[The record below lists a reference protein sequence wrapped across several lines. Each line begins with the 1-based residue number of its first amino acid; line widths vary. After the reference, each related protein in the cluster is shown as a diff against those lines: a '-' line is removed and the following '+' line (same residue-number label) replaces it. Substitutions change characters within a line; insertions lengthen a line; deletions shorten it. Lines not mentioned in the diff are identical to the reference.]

1 MSGRMKLASF
11 ASVAALGLLLSYA
24 YTQWVLR
31 TGSHKV
37 ALAGYGE
44 GAYWLVLGAPVIP
57 IFIVLAL
64 MWARGPVADRLLA
77 LVGAAVIAVLLWVLG
92 SFADFWLCVFITRGV
107 CE

>member
-1 MSGRMKLASF
+1 MKIASF
-11 ASVAALGLLLSYA
+11 ATVAVLALLLSYA
-24 YTQWVLR
+24 HMQWVLR

-57 IFIVLAL
+57 IFILLAL
-64 MWARGPVADRLLA
+64 MWARGPIADRMLA

-92 SFADFWLCVFITRGV
+92 SFADFWLCASITRGV